1 MGVTYIKG
9 TALGADDK
17 LVTLDF
23 LVDSGA
29 QYTLLP
35 HATWQELGLEPK
47 RRQAFMLVDGT
58 QIERDVSEC
67 LLVLPQGEGHTP
79 VVLGEPGDDEPILG
93 VVTLEQFGLMLNP
106 INRRLQPMRM
116 MM

>member
-1 MGVTYIKG
+1 M
-9 TALGADDK
+9 
-17 LVTLDF
+17 TLSTF
-23 LVDSGA
+23 WLTVGA

-35 HATWQELGLEPK
+35 HATCQELGLEPK

-67 LLVLPQGEGHTP
+67 LLVLPQGGHTP
-79 VVLGEPGDDEPILG
+79 VVLGEPGDDRPILG

-106 INRRLQPMRM
+106 INRKLQPMRM

>member
-1 MGVTYIKG
+1 MGVTSIKG
-9 TALGADDK
+9 TALGTNEK
-17 LVTLDF
+17 EVTLEF

-35 HATWQELGLEPK
+35 EAAWKELGLKPK
-47 RRQAFMLVDGT
+47 RRQPFRLADGT
-58 QIERDVSEC
+58 QIERDVGEC

-79 VVLGEPGDDEPILG
+79 VILGEPGDEEPILG

-106 INRRLQPMRM
+106 INRQLQPMRM
-116 MM
+116 ML